1 MSRLRIEKPN
11 KEKSSAKNRGALKIL
26 ILLAA
31 VVLAAGLIC
40 FYAIPGKNYTEAF
53 EISDF
58 SGDVQI
64 FDKATGQ
71 WTKVERG
78 RLFKAGDKIRTAGG
92 AEANLEIPD
101 KVRVRVK
108 QNSEYGFLSPKAYE
122 KNPYLR
128 TYLHQGEVLAATQ
141 KGFAEERFDIET
153 PYLVAQ
159 SQGGYFRVQTSTEA
173 KNSWLGLMRG
183 KARIKTNEFFG
194 GQAYDIHGLEVAEAG
209 QGKPLT
215 APRHVS
221 KDEWQTLSEI
231 YQLTLKSAA
240 VEAEQLDMSKK
251 AGSLF
256 DFVFDHGTFYTP
268 EFGYANRD
276 FFKDEN
282 SGSVYLEIEYDVFP
296 KGSFVGMY
304 MKSREL
310 DLAKYSALEFEM
322 RQVPDEGFPQAI
334 RIEVKSKNGVVRAF
348 AAKLP
353 RKDWEKVVFPLNVR
367 DSTLA
372 TELALVFLH
381 ERVGEYKK
389 GSVQFRNFNLVKA
402 DPALIKPVA
411 VAKPVVKIEQ
421 PIIPVAAPP
430 AAVVAPA
437 ENLNASA
444 PVPDIS
450 PSEPAKP
457 KEIAGVKVKPVLL

>member
-11 KEKSSAKNRGALKIL
+11 KEKSAPKNKHAVKVAV
-26 ILLAA
+26 LLVFAVLVGA
-31 VVLAAGLIC
+31 VVY
-40 FYAIPGKNYTEAF
+40 FYAMPAKMYTEAF
-53 EISDF
+53 EVSDF

-71 WTKVERG
+71 WVKAERG
-78 RLFKAGDKIRTAGG
+78 SLVKTGDRIRTAGG
-92 AEANLEIPD
+92 AEANLQMSE

-108 QNSEYGFLSPKAYE
+108 QNSEFGFLGNKAYE

-128 TYLHQGEVLAATQ
+128 AYLHQGEVLAATQ
-141 KGFAEERFDIET
+141 KGFTNERFDIET

-159 SQGGYFRVQTSTEA
+159 SQGGYFRVQTSAEA
-173 KNSWLGLMRG
+173 KNSWLGLMKG

-194 GQAYDIHGLEVAEAG
+194 GQTYDIHGLEVAEAG
-209 QGKPLT
+209 QGKPLQT
-215 APRHVS
+215 PRHVS
-221 KDEWQTLSEI
+221 KDEWQALSEV
-231 YQLTLKSAA
+231 YQLTQKSAA
-240 VEAEQLDMSKK
+240 VEAEQLDLSKK
-251 AGSLF
+251 AGNLF

-304 MKSREL
+304 LKSREL
-310 DLAKYSALEFEM
+310 DLAKFSALEFEM
-322 RQVPDEGFPQAI
+322 RQVQDEGFPQAI

-353 RKDWEKVVFPLNVR
+353 RKDWEKVIFPLNVK

-402 DPALIKPVA
+402 DPSVVKTA
-411 VAKPVVKIEQ
+411 VVVKPVVKVE
-421 PIIPVAAPP
+421 PPVVP
-430 AAVVAPA
+430 AVVPVVTTVPA
-437 ENLNASA
+437 ENTVTAA
-444 PVPDIS
+444 G
-450 PSEPAKP
+450 PSSSQPSKP
-457 KEIAGVKVKPVLL
+457 KEIAGVKVKPVTL